1 MEGNHRGKVES
12 KEIFYAELEEFARE
26 KDAVRKPGRL
36 HINVAEL
43 LGFLALLFPLLRIRN
58 PSGTPNNP
66 SREILSSAQKHQ
78 QHRSG
83 EIRS

>member
-26 KDAVRKPGRL
+26 KDTVRKSGRL

-58 PSGTPNNP
+58 PSGTLKY
-66 SREILSSAQKHQ
+66 SCFFFSAITSAEETTATPKP
-78 QHRSG
+78 
-83 EIRS
+83 